1 MAWTNITAKVKGDTF
16 EGHVKGDAFTL
27 PCSTGLEIGNSFKVG
42 AKEYKVLEAIDV
54 GGRGETL
61 LILTQSE
68 VKNDKPKARRVS
80 SNTSE

>member
-1 MAWTNITAKVKGDTF
+1 MAWINITANIKSDTF

-27 PCSTGLEIGNSFKVG
+27 PCSCGLEVGNSFKVG
-42 AKEYKVLEAIDV
+42 AKEYKVLEATDV

-68 VKNDKPKARRVS
+68 VKNDKSKARRVPD
-80 SNTSE
+80 NTSE

>member
-1 MAWTNITAKVKGDTF
+1 MAWTNITAKIKSDTF

-27 PCSTGLEIGNSFKVG
+27 PCSCGLEVGNSFKVG
-42 AKEYKVLEAIDV
+42 AKEYKVLEATDV

-68 VKNDKPKARRVS
+68 VKNDKSKARRVPD
-80 SNTSE
+80 NTSE